1 MGISFN
7 AAALLNGNGID
18 VKSLVNAILSR
29 QTGPLTAWQNQQ
41 TDLSTQAGLLNGL
54 NNSLTSLA
62 AAIISLADPNG
73 PLASQLATSSQPGI
87 LTASADTTA
96 TAGTHQIVVSNLAT
110 IGTIYTDPLA
120 DGNTSFLTGG
130 ATSGDIQ
137 LQVGGVS
144 GATHDIVITQGSN
157 DTLNTLAKYINT
169 QKWGV
174 TASVVT
180 DAGGARLALYSQSTG
195 TPGALA
201 ITTNTATSLVF
212 NAPVG
217 GTNASFTLDGIA
229 LSSATNTVSG
239 AISGVTLNLAS
250 AAPSTTVQLTVGP
263 DSAAATA
270 AINNLVNAYNS
281 VINIINAQ
289 FTVDPTTNTEGPLGS
304 DSTLRSLQ
312 SSLLNDVTYSI
323 TGNSGLVNLASL
335 GIDFNNDGTLTVNQV
350 ATDTHPSLVTV
361 LAKNPGAVQSFFQNA
376 ASTGFANNFNNDLFN
391 LTDQTNGIVN
401 VDIAGNK
408 TQQKALATQI
418 TNLQDRLLAEQ
429 KVLTLEYA
437 QVNATLEAYPSLLYT
452 VTAEI
457 GALNGNFSVS
467 SNRSNNTTPNIGS
480 PTG

>member
-157 DTLNTLAKYINT
+157 DTLNTLAKYINA

-180 DAGGARLALYSQSTG
+180 DAGGARLAIFNHSTPTPRAPALTLNTPTHLGFNTPLGG
-195 TPGALA
+195 THLSFKLGCILL
-201 ITTNTATSLVF
+201 TTAT
-212 NAPVG
+212 
-217 GTNASFTLDGIA
+217 
-229 LSSATNTVSG
+229 
-239 AISGVTLNLAS
+239 
-250 AAPSTTVQLTVGP
+250 
-263 DSAAATA
+263 
-270 AINNLVNAYNS
+270 
-281 VINIINAQ
+281 
-289 FTVDPTTNTEGPLGS
+289 
-304 DSTLRSLQ
+304 
-312 SSLLNDVTYSI
+312 
-323 TGNSGLVNLASL
+323 
-335 GIDFNNDGTLTVNQV
+335 
-350 ATDTHPSLVTV
+350 H
-361 LAKNPGAVQSFFQNA
+361 
-376 ASTGFANNFNNDLFN
+376 
-391 LTDQTNGIVN
+391 
-401 VDIAGNK
+401 
-408 TQQKALATQI
+408 
-418 TNLQDRLLAEQ
+418 
-429 KVLTLEYA
+429 
-437 QVNATLEAYPSLLYT
+437 
-452 VTAEI
+452 
-457 GALNGNFSVS
+457 
-467 SNRSNNTTPNIGS
+467 
-480 PTG
+480 